1 MKLNA
6 KLNTPQIIFTSAF
19 AATILTIISSFVEWD
34 KSIYMGL
41 LAGIITIV
49 GGVFAKIIFKDEN

>member
-19 AATILTIISSFVEWD
+19 VATILTVVDSFVDWD
-34 KSIYMGL
+34 KSIYRGL
-41 LAGIITIV
+41 FAGIMTIV
-49 GGVFAKIIFKDEN
+49 GAVFAKIIFKDEN

>member
-19 AATILTIISSFVEWD
+19 VATILTIVSFFVEWD

>member
-19 AATILTIISSFVEWD
+19 AATILTIVSSFVEWD
-34 KSIYMGL
+34 KSIYMGF
-41 LAGIITIV
+41 LAWIITIV